1 MFSLPQSLSY
11 PNCRCLQKTNLGLYI
26 ERLGVLFLFNV
37 CRSKQTNNL
46 ASQQSDRV
54 GGEANGKE
62 RGRGWRSRSIT
73 CPVFRN
79 NNMQSS
85 SSSQQSNVL
94 KRNCWSN
101 CTKENRQL
109 FDWRFVGG
117 HISGSGSG
125 HVQNAIK
132 DSKLIRSPMIIVVL
146 LGWSSVR
153 LVFFIFGCFIFLYSW
168 LAIRLVLVQWIKLA
182 SPSFCP
188 LYCLHAGINEK
199 CLNVYWK
206 KVKDVHQRGLV
217 KKSSK

>member
-1 MFSLPQSLSY
+1 MLIVIGWLVVAHMFSLPQSLSY

-85 SSSQQSNVL
+85 SSSTSQQSNVL
-94 KRNCWSN
+94 KRSGWSN

-117 HISGSGSG
+117 PEEIYPG
-125 HVQNAIK
+125 Q
-132 DSKLIRSPMIIVVL
+132 DQDTCRMLSKTQ
-146 LGWSSVR
+146 
-153 LVFFIFGCFIFLYSW
+153 SW
-168 LAIRLVLVQWIKLA
+168 FARRW
-182 SPSFCP
+182 
-188 LYCLHAGINEK
+188 
-199 CLNVYWK
+199 
-206 KVKDVHQRGLV
+206 
-217 KKSSK
+217 